1 MPILTRR
8 KVVTLQEF
16 CEFWKISERKVRRW
30 LDEYD
35 DFPARR
41 VGSSIRIFFDEAN
54 EWIDKY
60 FNY

>member
-16 CEFWKISERKVRRW
+16 CEFWKISERKVSRW
-30 LDEYD
+30 MREYD
-35 DFPARR
+35 DFPAKK
-41 VGSSIRIFFDEAN
+41 VGSSTRIFFDEAN
-54 EWIDKY
+54 EWIDKH

>member
-1 MPILTRR
+1 MPVLTRR

-16 CEFWKISERKVRRW
+16 CEYWKISDRKVRRW
-30 LDEYD
+30 VNECD

-54 EWIDKY
+54 EWIDKH